1 MFPVL
6 GRKEPTGM
14 SREAG
19 LRYAFVLVI
28 SAGAIVASCTGC
40 GNKAV
45 EARRQATV
53 AALASYPGNP
63 QQSDEVRL
71 AAVDRAKDKKID
83 ILNLADRSIQSPTVW
98 VNQTFLA
105 KTETIPPRGQVTVE
119 YCDLIE
125 QGTGVRDLDMA
136 NVPVKTV
143 EVQTAA
149 GLFTVLGPS
158 RK

>member
-1 MFPVL
+1 
-6 GRKEPTGM
+6 M

-19 LRYAFVLVI
+19 LRYGFVLVI
-28 SAGAIVASCTGC
+28 AAGGVVATSCTGC

-71 AAVDRAKDKKID
+71 AAVDRTKDKKID
-83 ILNLADRSIQSPTVW
+83 ILNLADRSVQSPTVW

-105 KTETIPPRGQVTVE
+105 KTESIPPRGQVTVE
-119 YCDLIE
+119 YSDLIE
-125 QGTGVRDLDMA
+125 QGAGVRDLDMA

-143 EVQTAA
+143 EVQTAE
-149 GLFTVLGPS
+149 GLFTVMGPS

>member
-1 MFPVL
+1 
-6 GRKEPTGM
+6 M

-19 LRYAFVLVI
+19 RQSAFLFVI
-28 SAGAIVASCTGC
+28 TAGTIMASCTGC

-63 QQSDEVRL
+63 QQSDEVQL
-71 AAVDRAKDKKID
+71 AAVDRTKDKKID
-83 ILNLADRSIQSPTVW
+83 MLNLTDRSVQSPTVW

-105 KTETIPPRGQVTVE
+105 KTETIAPRGQVTVE
-119 YCDLIE
+119 YSDLIE

-143 EVQTAA
+143 EVQTAD
-149 GLFTVLGPS
+149 GLFTVMGPS

>member
-1 MFPVL
+1 
-6 GRKEPTGM
+6 M
-14 SREAG
+14 SGKAD
-19 LRYAFVLVI
+19 LPFAAVVLVGVGI
-28 SAGAIVASCTGC
+28 TAWCAGC

-71 AAVDRAKDKKID
+71 AAVDRTKDKKID
-83 ILNLADRSIQSPTVW
+83 VLNLTDRSVQSPTIW
-98 VNQTFLA
+98 VNQTFLS
-105 KTETIPPRGQVTVE
+105 KTETIPPRGQVTIK
-119 YCDLIE
+119 YSALIE

-136 NVPVKTV
+136 NVPVKAV
-143 EVQTAA
+143 EVQTAE
-149 GLFTVLGPS
+149 GLFSVMGPS